1 MEPEQPDLG
10 PAHLNPDSN
19 ADRPQSIGVETVFEA
34 VEGLRF
40 PIDKNTLMA
49 QRGNHTINLT
59 GDRPE
64 ALRVMLLRTDS
75 DTFMSLTDL
84 VQQLEKAF

>member
-1 MEPEQPDLG
+1 MASEKPDLG

-34 VEGLRF
+34 VDGLRF
-40 PIDKNTLMA
+40 PIDKNTLME
-49 QRGNHTINLT
+49 QRGDQTINLT
-59 GDRPE
+59 GDHPE
-64 ALRVMLLRTDS
+64 SLRVMLLRTDA

-84 VQQLEKAF
+84 VQQLEKAY